1 MQITGRLLEIQPT
14 KVVSDKFR
22 TREFWIET
30 NDQYPQTLAIQLTN
44 DNCEKFKVLIGSQ
57 VTCEINLRGRQWTS
71 PQGERKVFN
80 TIECWKWK
88 GEEQQQH
95 QTQAPQEAGGGD
107 DDSEMPF

>member
-80 TIECWKWK
+80 TIECREWK
-88 GEEQQQH
+88 GEEQQQ
-95 QTQAPQEAGGGD
+95 TQPQAQQKPKTD
-107 DDSEMPF
+107 PQDLPW